1 MTEATDSSP
10 LEARGMVEL
19 IADLRRRLAAGE
31 TTITL
36 RVPDPDHSRG
46 CYAGERYERNGE
58 VYVHRPL
65 QVWLDLAERLDLRLR
80 TPRPLGDGSM
90 ELRLE
95 PLAEDPGWRREGP
108 QTERYGRESPFQ
120 RISKLEEPH
129 LVADVADALDRLAP
143 PDDAR
148 VLGLGINR
156 GDEFKLLCQL
166 RPALAERGSFVG
178 IDHSASALELA
189 RGRFSA
195 AKATFIEAD
204 LDDLPTLE
212 IGRFDLILAFGTL
225 QSPGV
230 GDRALLRHLVR
241 DRLRA
246 QGGLLIAM
254 PNCRYVDGEQIYG
267 ARMRNFRR
275 PDLSLLLKDSA
286 FYRRY
291 LNQHRHQVF
300 VTGKYDLL
308 LTAIPR
314 T

>member
-1 MTEATDSSP
+1 
-10 LEARGMVEL
+10 MVEL
-19 IADLRRRLAAGE
+19 IAELRRRLAAGE
-31 TTITL
+31 TMITL
-36 RVPDPDHSRG
+36 RVPDPDHCRG
-46 CYAGERYERNGE
+46 CYAGERYEVDGRS
-58 VYVHRPL
+58 YVHRPL
-65 QVWLDLAERLDLRLR
+65 QVWLDLAERLSLRLL
-80 TPRPLGDGSM
+80 TPRPLADASM

-95 PLAEDPGWRREGP
+95 PLAEELGWRGEGP
-108 QTERYGRESPFQ
+108 KSERYGRESPFQ

-129 LVADVADALDRLAP
+129 LVADVADALDRIDP

-166 RPALAERGSFVG
+166 RPALAERGTFVG

-195 AKATFIEAD
+195 ERATFIEAD
-204 LDDLPTLE
+204 LNDLPALE
-212 IGRFDLILAFGTL
+212 LGRFDLVVAFGTL

-230 GDRALLRHLVR
+230 EDRALLRHLAR

-291 LNQHRHQVF
+291 LNQHRYQVF

-314 T
+314 A